1 MPASAV
7 FRVAGEAAASPS
19 GRERPASRARG
30 ILARQRGAS
39 PVLPLSE
46 NLLKEG
52 RRQARPKQGWACAG
66 RRWPWRCRWARR
78 PPSSRR
84 MAPTCCCP
92 ATSRPASASRTPSS
106 PGGSSRPSGS
116 SRTSCTRGRCATG
129 TPGRDSGKY
138 TCFVKNPKEKGAE
151 HNATITLAV
160 VVELE
165 KVDKTLTK
173 IIAAVVGGV
182 IGLLVL
188 ILVAKKL
195 ILFAL
200 KKRKEKTNECLVSS
214 SGNDNTE
221 NGLAGSKAD
230 QKSAPKA

>member
-1 MPASAV
+1 M
-7 FRVAGEAAASPS
+7 AGGWLRAAACCL
-19 GRERPASRARG
+19 G
-30 ILARQRGAS
+30 
-39 PVLPLSE
+39 
-46 NLLKEG
+46 
-52 RRQARPKQGWACAG
+52 QGWSLC
-66 RRWPWRCRWARR
+66 WA
-78 PPSSRR
+78 PPLALGARAQWFESDQLYTGTVRNR
-84 MAPTCCCP
+84 N
-92 ATSRPASASRTPSS
+92 SRPVCKLCNPRVQLPEDILHKDREYNLSIILLSVDFS
-106 PGGSSRPSGS
+106 
-116 SRTSCTRGRCATG
+116 
-129 TPGRDSGKY
+129 DSGKY